1 VIGLPAGVKVFL
13 ACGRTDMR
21 KGMDGLAMQVQAV
34 LQQDPFSGHVFCFRG
49 RRGDLIKALYWDT
62 QGLCLFAKR
71 LEKGRFIWPSPAD
84 GVVRLTAAQL
94 SMLAGRHRLA
104 GAAADLAAGSGGLR
118 RDRLTQGVWP
128 R

>member
-1 VIGLPAGVKVFL
+1 MIGLPAGVKVFL

-84 GVVRLTAAQL
+84 GVVRLTRRRNSPICLITHVDAPPCE
-94 SMLAGRHRLA
+94 
-104 GAAADLAAGSGGLR
+104 ADRSLN
-118 RDRLTQGVWP
+118 RDG
-128 R
+128 